1 LRTEVATYRLQM
13 RSSFTLDDAAA
24 IAEYLAQLGI
34 SHLYSSPVLQAMKGS
49 THGYDVLDHSR
60 VNRELGGEAAFER
73 LSGALRTHDLG
84 LLLDI
89 VPNHMAIGGKD
100 NLWWWDVLENGQSSR
115 YAPYFDVEWMP
126 PESKLHHLV
135 MLPVLGDHYGRIL
148 DAGEIHVERHDGA
161 FTVHYRDH
169 VFPVAP
175 RSLPFILTRAVS
187 SAASEDLAFFADALE
202 HLPSS
207 WATDWVSLQRRH
219 RDKGILGILLTR
231 FLQEDSTAAA
241 AVDRTI
247 EEINRDHQ
255 ALHDLLERQNYR
267 LAFWRT
273 ATQDLGYRRFF
284 DINTL
289 IGLRT
294 EHEQVFAD
302 IHDLVFRW
310 LSSNGPV
317 DGVRVDHPDGLLD
330 PEQYLIRLRD
340 RVPSGWIVVEK
351 ILMPDEQL
359 RALWPVSGTT
369 GYDFMNQVMG
379 LFIDR
384 DSEEPLTKF
393 YGDFTGETRSF
404 PDILREKKL
413 YILRQMLGSDLNILT
428 SMLLNI
434 CERHPHHRDY
444 TRQDLHDAL
453 RELMVEFPVYRT
465 YVRPR
470 VGRVTEDD
478 ERVVMRALQSVGTRR
493 ADLGG
498 DLLGFIRDILLL
510 KVAGDLETDFVTR
523 FQQITGPVMAKGAED
538 TAFYC
543 YHRFIALNEV
553 GGDPGRYGVTV
564 DQFHAW
570 CQDMQEHW
578 PKTMLST
585 STHDTKRSE
594 DVRARLVILSE
605 MSTRWMETVS
615 AWSKRH
621 IRHWGTHTPDHNFE
635 YFLYQTLVGTWPL
648 EQERALA
655 YCEKAMR
662 EAKTHTSW
670 TDPHTDYEDSIR
682 SFVRSLYEDEEFV
695 EELARFV
702 DDLEKYGHEASL
714 AQTLIKLTAPGIP
727 DLYQGTELWDFSL
740 VDPDNRRPVGYDVR
754 RQLLHELPGLSPEAI
769 WQRRQEGLPKLWI
782 IRESLRVR
790 RERPQAFGPQGHYSP
805 LYARG
810 EKSAHVV
817 SFIRGGEVIA
827 IAPRLFL
834 NLQEGWDQTVI
845 DLPEGRWHQE
855 FDGRIFDG
863 GICRLHDVLR
873 TFPVALLC
881 KVE

>member
-1 LRTEVATYRLQM
+1 M
-13 RSSFTLDDAAA
+13 
-24 IAEYLAQLGI
+24 
-34 SHLYSSPVLQAMKGS
+34 
-49 THGYDVLDHSR
+49 
-60 VNRELGGEAAFER
+60 
-73 LSGALRTHDLG
+73 
-84 LLLDI
+84 
-89 VPNHMAIGGKD
+89 
-100 NLWWWDVLENGQSSR
+100 
-115 YAPYFDVEWMP
+115 
-126 PESKLHHLV
+126 
-135 MLPVLGDHYGRIL
+135 
-148 DAGEIHVERHDGA
+148 
-161 FTVHYRDH
+161 
-169 VFPVAP
+169 
-175 RSLPFILTRAVS
+175 
-187 SAASEDLAFFADALE
+187 
-202 HLPSS
+202 
-207 WATDWVSLQRRH
+207 
-219 RDKGILGILLTR
+219 
-231 FLQEDSTAAA
+231 
-241 AVDRTI
+241 
-247 EEINRDHQ
+247 
-255 ALHDLLERQNYR
+255 
-267 LAFWRT
+267 AFWRT

-302 IHDLVFRW
+302 THDLVFRW

-359 RALWPVSGTT
+359 QASWPVSGTT
-369 GYDFMNQVMG
+369 GYDFMNQVIG

-384 DSEEPLTKF
+384 DSEEPLTRF
-393 YGDFTGETRSF
+393 YGDFTSETRSF

-413 YILRQMLGSDLNILT
+413 HILRQVLGSDLNILT

-470 VGRVTEDD
+470 IGRVTEGD

-523 FQQITGPVMAKGAED
+523 FQQVTGPVMAKGAED

-570 CQDMQEHW
+570 CQDMQRHW
-578 PKTMLST
+578 PKTMLAT

-605 MSTRWMETVS
+605 MPTRWMETVS
-615 AWSKRH
+615 AWSKRN
-621 IRHWGTHTPDHNFE
+621 IRYWGTQTPDHNFE
-635 YFLYQTLVGTWPL
+635 YFLYQTLVGAWPL

-655 YCEKAMR
+655 YCEKAVR

-670 TDPHTDYEDSIR
+670 TDPHTDYEDSVR

-695 EELARFV
+695 AELGHFV
-702 DDLEKYGHEASL
+702 DDLEKYGHLTSL

-727 DLYQGTELWDFSL
+727 DLYQGTELWNFSL
-740 VDPDNRRPVGYDVR
+740 VDPDNRRPVDYEVR
-754 RQLLHELPGLSPEAI
+754 RRLLHELPGLSPEAI

-782 IRESLRVR
+782 IR
-790 RERPQAFGPQGHYSP
+790 QG
-805 LYARG
+805 LTC
-810 EKSAHVV
+810 SA
-817 SFIRGGEVIA
+817 
-827 IAPRLFL
+827 
-834 NLQEGWDQTVI
+834 
-845 DLPEGRWHQE
+845 
-855 FDGRIFDG
+855 
-863 GICRLHDVLR
+863 
-873 TFPVALLC
+873 
-881 KVE
+881 

>member
-1 LRTEVATYRLQM
+1 MRTEIATYRLQM
-13 RSSFTLDDAAA
+13 CCGFTLDDAAA
-24 IAEYLAQLGI
+24 IAGYLAQLGI
-34 SHLYSSPVLQAMKGS
+34 SHLYSSPVLQAVKGS

-60 VNRELGGEAAFER
+60 VNGELGGEAAFER
-73 LSGALRTHDLG
+73 LSNALRKHELG

-100 NLWWWDVLENGQSSR
+100 NRWWWDVLGNGQSSR

-126 PESKLHHLV
+126 PESKLHHMV

-148 DAGEIHVERHDGA
+148 DAGEIHIERHGGA
-161 FTVHYRDH
+161 FTVHYHDH
-169 VFPVAP
+169 VFPIAP
-175 RSLPFILTRAVS
+175 RSLPFILTRAS
-187 SAASEDLAFFADALE
+187 SGTASEVLAFFSDALE

-207 WATDWVSLQRRH
+207 WSTDWASLQRRH
-219 RDKGILGILLTR
+219 RDKGVLDKLLTR
-231 FLQEDSTAAA
+231 FLQEEPAVAAA
-241 AVDRTI
+241 IDRTI
-247 EEINRDHQ
+247 EDINGDHQ
-255 ALHDLLERQNYR
+255 TLHDLLERQNYR

-284 DINTL
+284 DITSL

-310 LSSNGPV
+310 LGSNGPV

-330 PEQYLIRLRD
+330 PEQYLTRLRD

-359 RALWPVSGTT
+359 RASWPVSGTT
-369 GYDFMNQVMG
+369 GYDFMNQVLG

-384 DSEEPLTKF
+384 SSEEPLTRF

-404 PDILREKKL
+404 PEILREKKL
-413 YILRQMLGSDLNILT
+413 QILRQVLGSDLKILT
-428 SMLLNI
+428 FMLLNI

-453 RELMVEFPVYRT
+453 QELMVDFPVYRT

-470 VGRVTEDD
+470 DGHVSEDD
-478 ERVVMRALQSVGTRR
+478 ERVVLRALQSVGTRR
-493 ADLGG
+493 TDLGD
-498 DLLGFIRDILLL
+498 DLLRFIRDILLL
-510 KVAGDLETDFVTR
+510 KVTGDLESDFVTR
-523 FQQITGPVMAKGAED
+523 FQQVTGPVMAKGAED

-543 YHRFIALNEV
+543 YHRLIALNEV

-570 CQDMQEHW
+570 CQDMQRHW
-578 PKTMLST
+578 PKTMLAT

-594 DVRARLVILSE
+594 DVRARLAILSE
-605 MSTRWMETVS
+605 MPTQWMETVS
-615 AWSKRH
+615 AWSKCH
-621 IRHWGTHTPDHNFE
+621 IRYWGTSTPDHNFE
-635 YFLYQTLVGTWPL
+635 YLLYQTLVGAWPL

-655 YCEKAMR
+655 YCEKAVR

-670 TDPHTDYEDSIR
+670 TDPQKDYEDSIR
-682 SFVRSLYEDEEFV
+682 AFVRRLYEDKEFLQ
-695 EELARFV
+695 ELDRLV
-702 DDLEKYGHEASL
+702 DGLEPYGHQTSL

-727 DLYQGTELWDFSL
+727 DFYQGTELWNFSL
-740 VDPDNRRPVGYDVR
+740 VDPDNRRPVNYDVR
-754 RQLLHELPGLSPEAI
+754 QRLLHELSGLSPEAI
-769 WQRRQEGLPKLWI
+769 CQRRQEGLPKLWI
-782 IRESLRVR
+782 IRQGLRVR

-817 SFIRGGEVIA
+817 SFMRGGEVIA

-834 NLQEGWDQTVI
+834 NLKDGWHQTVI
-845 DLPEGRWHQE
+845 DLPEGRWRQE

-863 GICRLHDVLR
+863 GICRLHDVLSV
-873 TFPVALLC
+873 FPVALLC